1 MSTGSII
8 LVGGPGSGKTN
19 YIARL
24 WLSFQARKG
33 QLRASKLPANIEYV
47 NDAVRYLLDRKF
59 APRSERNMDESGRRD
74 FIVKVRGKEGEG
86 QEQEITVPDITG
98 ELWRRAIDSY
108 ELPQEWMDALQASSS
123 AILFVRAHSK
133 LNLQPMDWVTA
144 RDHLI
149 AHSDDD
155 DDDDDDEGDDEYGED
170 EDEDG
175 DPIPALAT
183 AKLEMSEV
191 AWPPIAQPVDQ
202 QVGQPGDAIM
212 AGAPQNAQAGQ
223 EEAEEVVIKNDG
235 LPAQVGFCE
244 LFRYL
249 TLTLADRADG
259 GRPRLAV
266 MVTAW
271 DMLDAEAKA
280 AGPMRYLE
288 EQFPMFAGRLKT
300 PGRLDVEVFGMSIVG
315 GNLRGPANKEFR
327 DSLKKRDL
335 SEVGYTA
342 VVRNG
347 VVEQDPDVTLP
358 LAWALGN

>member
-8 LVGGPGSGKTN
+8 LVGGPASGKTN

-24 WLSFQARKG
+24 WLSFKARKG
-33 QLRASKLPANIEYV
+33 QLRAPDLPGNIEYV
-47 NDAVRYLLDRKF
+47 NEAVQHLLDRKF
-59 APRSERNMDESGRRD
+59 APRTERSMDEGGRRD
-74 FIVKVRGKEGEG
+74 FIVKVRGNEGTGPERK
-86 QEQEITVPDITG
+86 INVPDITG

-108 ELPQEWMDALQASSS
+108 ELPQEWMDALKASSS
-123 AILFVRAHSK
+123 AILFVRAHSR

-144 RDHLI
+144 RDHLNE
-149 AHSDDD
+149 HSDEDD
-155 DDDDDDEGDDEYGED
+155 DQEEDDDEYGED

-175 DPIPALAT
+175 NPISVSAAAPDNLIDANTQT
-183 AKLEMSEV
+183 A
-191 AWPPIAQPVDQ
+191 DQ
-202 QVGQPGDAIM
+202 QVGSLGNKV
-212 AGAPQNAQAGQ
+212 NAVHP
-223 EEAEEVVIKNDG
+223 EAHAQDSETDEVIIKKVA
-235 LPAQVGFCE
+235 LPAQVAFCE

-249 TLTLADRADG
+249 TLTLADRPDG

-271 DMLDAEAKA
+271 DILDPEAKA
-280 AGPMRYLE
+280 AGPMHYLE

-315 GNLRGPANKEFR
+315 GNLRGGVNKPFR

-342 VVRNG
+342 VMRDG
-347 VVEQDPDVTLP
+347 VVVEDPDVTLP

>member
-1 MSTGSII
+1 MSKGSII
-8 LVGGPGSGKTN
+8 LVGGPASGKTN

-24 WLSFQARKG
+24 WLSFKAKKG
-33 QLRASKLPANIEYV
+33 QLLASKLPANIEYV
-47 NDAVRYLLDRKF
+47 NDAVQHLLDRKF

-74 FIVKVRGKEGEG
+74 FIVKVQGNEGAG
-86 QEQEITVPDITG
+86 PEQEITVPDITG

-108 ELPQEWMDALQASSS
+108 ELPQEWMDALKASSS

-149 AHSDDD
+149 GHSDEDDD
-155 DDDDDDEGDDEYGED
+155 DGDEEDDKYGED

-175 DPIPALAT
+175 NPISASSATQVDITSAISQPAN
-183 AKLEMSEV
+183 
-191 AWPPIAQPVDQ
+191 Q
-202 QVGQPGDAIM
+202 QFGNLDGTNDAIDPK
-212 AGAPQNAQAGQ
+212 AHTQ
-223 EEAEEVVIKNDG
+223 ENETAEVVIKKDG

-244 LFRYL
+244 LYRYL
-249 TLTLADRADG
+249 TLTLADKPDG
-259 GRPRLAV
+259 NRPRLAV
-266 MVTAW
+266 IVTAW
-271 DMLDAEAKA
+271 DMLDPEAKA
-280 AGPMRYLE
+280 AGPLRYLE

-300 PGRLDVEVFGMSIVG
+300 PGRLNVEVFGMSIVG
-315 GNLRGPANKEFR
+315 GNLRGPANKPFR

-342 VVRNG
+342 VVRND
-347 VVEQDPDVTLP
+347 VVVLDPDVTLP

>member
-8 LVGGPGSGKTN
+8 LVGGPASGKTN

-24 WLSFQARKG
+24 WLSFKARKG
-33 QLRASKLPANIEYV
+33 ELRASKLPTNIEYV
-47 NDAVRYLLDRKF
+47 NDAVQHLLDRKF
-59 APRSERNMDESGRRD
+59 APRTERNMDESGRRD
-74 FIVKVRGKEGEG
+74 FIVKVQGNEGTGPER
-86 QEQEITVPDITG
+86 EINVPDITG
-98 ELWRRAIDSY
+98 ELWRHAIDSY
-108 ELPQEWMDALQASSS
+108 ELPQEWMNALKASSS

-144 RDHLI
+144 RDHLNE
-149 AHSDDD
+149 HSDE
-155 DDDDDDEGDDEYGED
+155 DDDDEEDDEYGED

-175 DPIPALAT
+175 NPISVSAAAPVDMTDAVAQT
-183 AKLEMSEV
+183 A
-191 AWPPIAQPVDQ
+191 DQ
-202 QVGQPGDAIM
+202 QVGSPGDTMDAVHPK
-212 AGAPQNAQAGQ
+212 AYTQ
-223 EEAEEVVIKNDG
+223 EEETEEVVIKKAG

-249 TLTLADRADG
+249 TLTLADRPDG

-271 DMLDAEAKA
+271 DMLDPEAMA
-280 AGPMRYLE
+280 ADPMRYLE

-315 GNLRGPANKEFR
+315 GNLRGDVNKPFR

-342 VVRNG
+342 VVRDG
-347 VVEQDPDVTLP
+347 VVVQDPDVTLP
-358 LAWALGN
+358 LAWALGK

>member
-1 MSTGSII
+1 MSTGSVI
-8 LVGGPGSGKTN
+8 LVGGPASGKTN

-24 WLSFQARKG
+24 WLSFKARKG
-33 QLRASKLPANIEYV
+33 RLRAPDLPGNIEYV
-47 NDAVRYLLDRKF
+47 NEAVQHLLDRKF
-59 APRSERNMDESGRRD
+59 APRTERNMDDGGRRD
-74 FIVKVRGKEGEG
+74 FIVKVQGNKGTG
-86 QEQEITVPDITG
+86 PEQEINVPDITG
-98 ELWRRAIDSY
+98 ELWRHAIDSY
-108 ELPQEWMDALQASSS
+108 ELPLEWMNALRGSSS
-123 AILFVRAHSK
+123 AILFIRAHSK

-144 RDHLI
+144 RDHLNE
-149 AHSDDD
+149 HSEEYDH
-155 DDDDDDEGDDEYGED
+155 EEEEDDEYGED

-175 DPIPALAT
+175 NPISVSAAVQESLMDANTKT
-183 AKLEMSEV
+183 A
-191 AWPPIAQPVDQ
+191 DQ
-202 QVGQPGDAIM
+202 QVGSVDNTVDA
-212 AGAPQNAQAGQ
+212 AHLETHVQ
-223 EEAEEVVIKNDG
+223 ESETEEVVIKKAG

-249 TLTLADRADG
+249 TLTLADRPDG

-271 DMLDAEAKA
+271 DMLDSEAKA
-280 AGPMRYLE
+280 TGPMRYLE

-315 GNLRGPANKEFR
+315 GNLRGGVNKPFR

-342 VVRNG
+342 VTRDG
-347 VVEQDPDVTLP
+347 VVVEDPDVTLP

>member
-8 LVGGPGSGKTN
+8 LVGGPASGKTN
-19 YIARL
+19 YVARL
-24 WLSFQARKG
+24 WLSFKARKG
-33 QLRASKLPANIEYV
+33 QLRASKLPTNIEYV
-47 NDAVRYLLDRKF
+47 NDAVQHLLERKF
-59 APRSERNMDESGRRD
+59 APRTEHNMDESGRRD
-74 FIVKVRGKEGEG
+74 FIVKVQGNEGTGPER
-86 QEQEITVPDITG
+86 EINVPDITG

-108 ELPQEWMDALQASSS
+108 ELPQEWMDALKASSS

-144 RDHLI
+144 RDHLNE
-149 AHSDDD
+149 HSDEDD
-155 DDDDDDEGDDEYGED
+155 D
-170 EDEDG
+170 EDEDDEEYG
-175 DPIPALAT
+175 DDEDDDGNPISVSAAAPADMTGAGT
-183 AKLEMSEV
+183 RPA
-191 AWPPIAQPVDQ
+191 DQ
-202 QVGQPGDAIM
+202 QVGYPDDTRDAVDRK
-212 AGAPQNAQAGQ
+212 AQAQ
-223 EEAEEVVIKNDG
+223 EDETDEVVITKDG

-249 TLTLADRADG
+249 TLTLANRPDG
-259 GRPRLAV
+259 GHPRLAV

-271 DMLDAEAKA
+271 DTLDPEAKA

-315 GNLRGPANKEFR
+315 GNLRGAANKRFR

-342 VVRNG
+342 VVRDG
-347 VVEQDPDVTLP
+347 IVVQDPDVTLP

>member
-1 MSTGSII
+1 MSKGSII
-8 LVGGPGSGKTN
+8 LVGGPASGKTN

-24 WLSFQARKG
+24 WLAFKARRG
-33 QLRASKLPANIEYV
+33 QLRAPRLPTNIEYV
-47 NDAVRYLLDRKF
+47 NDAVQHLLNRKF

-74 FIVKVRGKEGEG
+74 FIVKVLGNEGTG
-86 QEQEITVPDITG
+86 PVREITVPDITG

-108 ELPQEWMDALQASSS
+108 ELPQEWMDALKASSS

-149 AHSDDD
+149 GHSEEDDD
-155 DDDDDDEGDDEYGED
+155 GEENDEYGED
-170 EDEDG
+170 EDDDGNPILASVSVPVNPAVAVRLAVVHPADYQTGYPDG
-175 DPIPALAT
+175 D
-183 AKLEMSEV
+183 
-191 AWPPIAQPVDQ
+191 
-202 QVGQPGDAIM
+202 
-212 AGAPQNAQAGQ
+212 AGNGGGQNAHVHEQ
-223 EEAEEVVIKNDG
+223 EIDEVVISKDG

-249 TLTLADRADG
+249 TLTLADRPNG
-259 GRPRLAV
+259 EMPRIAV
-266 MVTAW
+266 VVTAW
-271 DMLDAEAKA
+271 DMLDADAKA

-315 GNLRGPANKEFR
+315 GNLRGRDNKAFR
-327 DSLKKRDL
+327 DSLKRRDL
-335 SEVGYTA
+335 AEVGYTA
-342 VVRNG
+342 VMRNG
-347 VVEQDPDVTLP
+347 VVLEDPDVTLP

>member
-1 MSTGSII
+1 MSTGSIL
-8 LVGGPGSGKTN
+8 LVGGPASGKTN

-24 WLSFQARKG
+24 WLSFKAKKG
-33 QLRASKLPANIEYV
+33 QLRASTLPANIEYV
-47 NDAVRYLLDRKF
+47 NDAVQHLLDRKF
-59 APRSERNMDESGRRD
+59 APRTQRDMDESGRRD
-74 FIVKVRGKEGEG
+74 FIVKVRGNEGTG
-86 QEQEITVPDITG
+86 LEQEITVPDITG

-108 ELPQEWMDALQASSS
+108 ELPQEWMDALKASSS

-144 RDHLI
+144 RDHLTE
-149 AHSDDD
+149 HSEE
-155 DDDDDDEGDDEYGED
+155 DDDDEGDDEYGED

-175 DPIPALAT
+175 NPISISAT
-183 AKLEMSEV
+183 T
-191 AWPPIAQPVDQ
+191 PINKTDVVAQPVNEQGANSHDISD
-202 QVGQPGDAIM
+202 VIEPG
-212 AGAPQNAQAGQ
+212 GSAQGD
-223 EEAEEVVIKNDG
+223 ETEEVVLKANG

-249 TLTLADRADG
+249 TLTLTDG
-259 GRPRLAV
+259 PDGRRPRLAI

-271 DMLDAEAKA
+271 DMLDSEAKA

-300 PGRLDVEVFGMSIVG
+300 PGHLDVEVFGMSIVG
-315 GNLRGPANKEFR
+315 GNLRGTPNKPFR

-342 VVRNG
+342 VVRGG
-347 VVEQDPDVTLP
+347 VVVEDPDVTLP

>member
-1 MSTGSII
+1 MSKGSII
-8 LVGGPGSGKTN
+8 LVGGPASGKTN

-24 WLSFQARKG
+24 WLSFKARKG

-47 NDAVRYLLDRKF
+47 NDAVQHLLDRKF
-59 APRSERNMDESGRRD
+59 APRTEHNMDESGRRD
-74 FIVKVRGKEGEG
+74 FIVKVQGNEGTG
-86 QEQEITVPDITG
+86 PEQQITVPDITG

-108 ELPQEWMDALQASSS
+108 ELPQEWMDALKTSSS
-123 AILFVRAHSK
+123 AILFVRARSK

-149 AHSDDD
+149 GHSDEDDD
-155 DDDDDDEGDDEYGED
+155 DDAEEEDKYGED

-175 DPIPALAT
+175 NPISASSGA
-183 AKLEMSEV
+183 
-191 AWPPIAQPVDQ
+191 PVDMTSATQ
-202 QVGQPGDAIM
+202 QFVSTNDT
-212 AGAPQNAQAGQ
+212 
-223 EEAEEVVIKNDG
+223 EEAVDPKVHAQENETTEVVIKKDG

-249 TLTLADRADG
+249 TLTLANKHDG

-280 AGPMRYLE
+280 AGPMHYLE
-288 EQFPMFAGRLKT
+288 EEFPMFAGRLKT

-315 GNLRGPANKEFR
+315 GNLRGNVNKKFR

-342 VVRNG
+342 VERDG
-347 VVEQDPDVTLP
+347 VVVQDPDVTLP